1 MSLIIYKK
9 SNVTV
14 ITKEGTTYQGRV
26 TATIDPT
33 NETVSYQINE
43 GVILTEA
50 WSQTFKEDGSTP
62 IGATLADVIAYNGAN
77 LVFNTASGGSE
88 VFSYKD
94 GFSFVDNM
102 ISDNEFFTTIKVGG
116 AIIDVTDRPIRV
128 YYGDANDP
136 WVYHTTQSEL
146 FLFQTNK
153 RIYECMLYVP
163 NHNDSNTLIFG
174 YSNSPQSYDIG
185 VYFLIDK
192 GQNFIPGTLNNNI
205 LCVCKNYE
213 GQSVYDTGI
222 SLSSI
227 ASLGGSMVPMK
238 FGIECDDIAKKVT
251 YKINGAIVHEITN
264 SYYPIDLRL
273 PCLESIYD
281 NNSSAMWINYSRFEE
296 TFGTPRP

>member
-1 MSLIIYKK
+1 MTQLKIVGNKMSIIKGQITIIEPLK
-9 SNVTV
+9 IQVSGSGNVRITGLETSTV
-14 ITKEGTTYQGRV
+14 FEGLFDEFTNSDNDVFGSEQELLTY
-26 TATIDPT
+26 
-33 NETVSYQINE
+33 
-43 GVILTEA
+43 
-50 WSQTFKEDGSTP
+50 
-62 IGATLADVIAYNGAN
+62 IAPYLG
-77 LVFNTASGGSE
+77 FNTASGGSE

-128 YYGDANDP
+128 YYGDATNP

-174 YSNSPQSYDIG
+174 YSNSPQYYDIG

-227 ASLGGSMVPMK
+227 ASLGGSVVPMK